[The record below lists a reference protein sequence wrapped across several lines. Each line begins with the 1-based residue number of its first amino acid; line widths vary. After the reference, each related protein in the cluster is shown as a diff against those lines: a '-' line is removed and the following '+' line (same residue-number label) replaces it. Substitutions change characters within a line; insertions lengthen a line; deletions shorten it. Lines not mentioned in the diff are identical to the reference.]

1 MKTTRVR
8 MAVWTAVFVPLT
20 GCSDFIAPV
29 EFDPNAV
36 PDATVNQLFVAHQAL
51 QYIWH
56 GGTNSRFA
64 SVWMQQMGGTAR
76 QHANIELY
84 DVNEGDFND
93 TWDVAYQGG
102 GLIDVQGA
110 ITKAEEAGQRVY
122 AGILKLHEAYLM
134 GMMASIFGDIPFSQA
149 VNPIEFPEPMLDEQL
164 SVYTAMQTLLDAAIA
179 DLGSGQGAGPGPND
193 FNFGGD
199 ASRWIAVAHS
209 LKARFHLHLVEV
221 EGSGRYQQA
230 LAEAQQGISDISGN
244 WHEVHSTSATE
255 SNNWFNWEVRRAGDI
270 RAGAP
275 LMNIMNGGTP
285 ADFTDDDPRTSIYWT
300 FGSGSFV
307 GQYVGH
313 QVAMGP
319 PDPGT
324 QASFINVPAQAAYG
338 QPILTC
344 SETQFIIA
352 EASFALGDEAGARAA
367 AKAAIDCEEA
377 YWSVDLSD
385 IDAAFDALSGQALF
399 EKIMEQKFV
408 ANFLEV
414 DIWSDYRRTCLPAR
428 TAAPGFASI
437 PGRWFYSDN
446 ERQTNSN
453 VPPPEDQ
460 PLRNDNDPNPC

>member
-20 GCSDFIAPV
+20 GCSDFIAPA
-29 EFDPNAV
+29 ETDPNAV

-56 GGTNSRFA
+56 GGTNSRFT

-84 DVNEGDFND
+84 DVGESDFDDMWD
-93 TWDVAYQGG
+93 TAYQGG
-102 GLIDVQGA
+102 GLIDLEKA
-110 ITKAEEAGQRVY
+110 IAKAEEAGQRVY
-122 AGILKLHEAYLM
+122 AGIIKLHEAYLM
-134 GMMASIFGDIPFSQA
+134 GMMASIFGDIPLSQA
-149 VNPIEFPEPMLDEQL
+149 VNPIEFPEPVLDEQL
-164 SVYTAMQTLLDAAIA
+164 SVYSAMQTLLDAAIA
-179 DLGSGQGAGPGPND
+179 DLGSGQGGGPGPND

-199 ASRWIAVAHS
+199 ASRWITVAHS

-244 WHEVHSTSATE
+244 WHEVHTTSTTE

-270 RAGAP
+270 RAGAF
-275 LMNIMNGGTP
+275 LMNFMNGGTP
-285 ADFTDDDPRTSIYWT
+285 ADFTDDDPRTSIYWST
-300 FGSGSFV
+300 GSGDFV
-307 GQYVGH
+307 GQYIGH
-313 QVAMGP
+313 QVAAGP
-319 PDPGT
+319 PDPGPN
-324 QASFINVPAQAAYG
+324 ASFINVPAQAAYG

-352 EASFALGDEAGARAA
+352 EASFGLGDEAGARAA
-367 AKAAIDCEEA
+367 AKAAIGCQEA
-377 YWSVDLSD
+377 FWSVDLS
-385 IDAAFDALSGQALF
+385 ALEAGFDALSGQALL

-408 ANFLEV
+408 ANFLEI
-414 DIWSDYRRTCLPAR
+414 DIWNDYKRTCLPAR
-428 TAAPGFASI
+428 TPAPGFASI
-437 PGRWFYSDN
+437 IGRMLYSTL